1 MFFEEPKVEF
11 VRLDVSNSVVFT
23 SGPKCMEDGTSGQ
36 GGGSCI
42 GNQDHS
48 HGEGCTD
55 TAPLISS

>member
-11 VRLDVSNSVVFT
+11 VRLDVSNSVIFT
-23 SGPKCMEDGTSGQ
+23 SGNCIEDQNSGQ

-48 HGEGCTD
+48 TGENCYD
-55 TAPLISS
+55 TAPLTA